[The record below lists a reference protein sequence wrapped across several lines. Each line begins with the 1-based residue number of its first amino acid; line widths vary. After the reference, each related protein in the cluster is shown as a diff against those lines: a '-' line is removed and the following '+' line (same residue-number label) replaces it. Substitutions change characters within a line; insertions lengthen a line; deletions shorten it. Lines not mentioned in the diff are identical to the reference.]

1 MIEHPRRDPLRVR
14 RLPGHPLPLDAP
26 PPHGGTP
33 QEQPGRGEVP
43 RLTPGSGKDLP
54 PAGGAP
60 PGAQEQDSSG
70 EAGAILFIFFIL
82 CETDVSLIERWKALG
97 DGGLLR
103 QGRGGGGHE
112 MPRRFQ
118 G

>member
-70 EAGAILFIFFIL
+70 EAGAILFIFFYFVRNGCL
-82 CETDVSLIERWKALG
+82 VVRTAESTRGWWPSTSRE
-97 DGGLLR
+97 
-103 QGRGGGGHE
+103 GR
-112 MPRRFQ
+112 RRSRNA
-118 G
+118 